1 MASKLSLANVPLF
14 IGGLF
19 MVYLAVLD
27 ETLFNFILD
36 NTVQNQFTIAL
47 ATTVAAALP
56 MFFAVGF
63 IKRTILRRWQTIYYY
78 EKMLMGQSFWILTII
93 LLGAITFIIIVE
105 EGVHQYSSEILSVTN
120 SKFHHFFRIFSI
132 SGGSKP
138 KKHNLIGM
146 LIKLI
151 QWEFVS
157 VVVL

>member
-105 EGVHQYSSEILSVTN
+105 EGVHQLNAPVVVGCIL
-120 SKFHHFFRIFSI
+120 FSI
-132 SGGSKP
+132 Y
-138 KKHNLIGM
+138 LIIYS
-146 LIKLI
+146 LSTRQKYYP
-151 QWEFVS
+151 
-157 VVVL
+157 

>member
-36 NTVQNQFTIAL
+36 NTAQTQFTIAL

-63 IKRTILRRWQTIYYY
+63 IKQSVLRRWQTIYYY

-93 LLGAITFIIIVE
+93 LLGVITSIIIVE
-105 EGVHQYSSEILSVTN
+105 EGIHQLNVPVVAGCVL
-120 SKFHHFFRIFSI
+120 FSI
-132 SGGSKP
+132 Y
-138 KKHNLIGM
+138 LIIYSLSTLS
-146 LIKLI
+146 LIHI
-151 QWEFVS
+151 
-157 VVVL
+157 

>member
-93 LLGAITFIIIVE
+93 LLGAITSIIIVE
-105 EGVHQYSSEILSVTN
+105 EGIHQLNAPVVVGCIL
-120 SKFHHFFRIFSI
+120 FSI
-132 SGGSKP
+132 YLIIYSLSTR
-138 KKHNLIGM
+138 KKYYP
-146 LIKLI
+146 
-151 QWEFVS
+151 
-157 VVVL
+157 

>member
-36 NTVQNQFTIAL
+36 NTVQDQFTIAL
-47 ATTVAAALP
+47 ATTIAAAFP

-93 LLGAITFIIIVE
+93 LLGAITFITVNE
-105 EGVHQYSSEILSVTN
+105 EGIHQLNVPVIVGCVL
-120 SKFHHFFRIFSI
+120 FSI
-132 SGGSKP
+132 YLVIYSFNTRQKYYP
-138 KKHNLIGM
+138 
-146 LIKLI
+146 
-151 QWEFVS
+151 
-157 VVVL
+157 

>member
-36 NTVQNQFTIAL
+36 NTVQDQFTIAL
-47 ATTVAAALP
+47 ATTVAAAFP

-105 EGVHQYSSEILSVTN
+105 EGVHQLNAPVVGGCILFSVYLIIYSLNTRQ
-120 SKFHHFFRIFSI
+120 KYY
-132 SGGSKP
+132 P
-138 KKHNLIGM
+138 
-146 LIKLI
+146 
-151 QWEFVS
+151 
-157 VVVL
+157 

>member
-36 NTVQNQFTIAL
+36 NTTQNQFTIAL

-93 LLGAITFIIIVE
+93 LLGAITFIII
-105 EGVHQYSSEILSVTN
+105 G
-120 SKFHHFFRIFSI
+120 
-132 SGGSKP
+132 
-138 KKHNLIGM
+138 
-146 LIKLI
+146 
-151 QWEFVS
+151 
-157 VVVL
+157 

>member
-14 IGGLF
+14 IGGIF

-47 ATTVAAALP
+47 ATTIAASFP

-93 LLGAITFIIIVE
+93 LLGAITFITVNE
-105 EGVHQYSSEILSVTN
+105 EGIHQLNVPIVTGCILFSVYLIIYSLNTRQ
-120 SKFHHFFRIFSI
+120 KYY
-132 SGGSKP
+132 P
-138 KKHNLIGM
+138 
-146 LIKLI
+146 
-151 QWEFVS
+151 
-157 VVVL
+157 

>member
-36 NTVQNQFTIAL
+36 NTVQDQFTIAL

-93 LLGAITFIIIVE
+93 LLGAITSIIIVE
-105 EGVHQYSSEILSVTN
+105 EGIHQLNVPIVTGCILFSVYLIIYSLNTRQ
-120 SKFHHFFRIFSI
+120 KYY
-132 SGGSKP
+132 P
-138 KKHNLIGM
+138 
-146 LIKLI
+146 
-151 QWEFVS
+151 
-157 VVVL
+157 

>member
-36 NTVQNQFTIAL
+36 NTAQNQFTIAL

-105 EGVHQYSSEILSVTN
+105 EGVHQLNAPVVGGCVL
-120 SKFHHFFRIFSI
+120 FSI
-132 SGGSKP
+132 Y
-138 KKHNLIGM
+138 LIIYS
-146 LIKLI
+146 LSTRQKYYP
-151 QWEFVS
+151 
-157 VVVL
+157 

>member
-36 NTVQNQFTIAL
+36 NTVQDQFTIAL
-47 ATTVAAALP
+47 ATTIAAAFP

-93 LLGAITFIIIVE
+93 LLGAITSIIIVE
-105 EGVHQYSSEILSVTN
+105 EGVHQLNAPVVGGCILFSVYLIIYSLNTRQ
-120 SKFHHFFRIFSI
+120 KYY
-132 SGGSKP
+132 P
-138 KKHNLIGM
+138 
-146 LIKLI
+146 
-151 QWEFVS
+151 
-157 VVVL
+157 

>member
-36 NTVQNQFTIAL
+36 NTAQDQFTIAL
-47 ATTVAAALP
+47 ATTIAAAFP

-93 LLGAITFIIIVE
+93 LLGVITFITVNE
-105 EGVHQYSSEILSVTN
+105 EGVVELGSFTFTPSATAGSMYYNSSDN
-120 SKFHHFFRIFSI
+120 
-132 SGGSKP
+132 
-138 KKHNLIGM
+138 
-146 LIKLI
+146 
-151 QWEFVS
+151 EFYFGKT
-157 VVVL
+157 